1 MAENKLISIKK
12 NIKGSLY
19 VVLDDYFGEK
29 LPRTFTLTPD
39 KPEIHVPLNYALSIF
54 NSRATKN
61 MYEQGKFIITKNE
74 DLLTEGLKS
83 EMLLEEEETLTKI
96 KSDAEIIQDLNSG
109 KVEKLLESALQDKVI
124 DVASANLEKLSIE
137 TVNKIETATK
147 IAITEE

>member
-1 MAENKLISIKK
+1 MAENKLVSIKK

-19 VVLDDYFGEK
+19 LVLDDYFGEK

-74 DLLTEGLKS
+74 ELLTQGLKD
-83 EMLLEEEETLTKI
+83 EMLLEEESLTKV
-96 KSDAEIIQDLNSG
+96 KSDEEILKDLNSG
-109 KVEKLLESALQDKVI
+109 KAEELLDSPLQDKVF
-124 DVASANLEKLSIE
+124 DVASANTDKLSIQA
-137 TVNKIETATK
+137 VNKIEEVTK
-147 IAITEE
+147 LALTEE